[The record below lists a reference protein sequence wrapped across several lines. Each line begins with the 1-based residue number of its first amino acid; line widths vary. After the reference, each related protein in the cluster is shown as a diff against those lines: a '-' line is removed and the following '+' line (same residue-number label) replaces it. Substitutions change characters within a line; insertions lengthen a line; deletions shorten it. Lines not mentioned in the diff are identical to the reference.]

1 MKNLLGLLFI
11 VMLMSSCAVGKAPI
25 AGMAYTDIKDGL
37 AVTSNVG
44 SSKVGTSRAVG
55 YVGLVAT
62 GDASIETAAKDA
74 GITRI
79 QHVDYHTTSILGLYT
94 TYTTIVYG
102 Q

>member
-1 MKNLLGLLFI
+1 MKKVFGLVF
-11 VMLMSSCAVGKAPI
+11 VVVVMSSCAVGKAPI
-25 AGMAYTDIKDGL
+25 AGLAYTDIKDGL
-37 AVTSNVG
+37 AVISNTG
-44 SSKVGTSRAVG
+44 ASKVGTAKAVG

-62 GDASIETAAKDA
+62 GDASIEAAAKEA

-79 QHVDYHTTSILGLYT
+79 QHVDYQTKSILGLYT